1 MYSNII
7 YRHITCWCEV
17 PNPAGQH
24 TVSTCTEHVL
34 WVTGKT
40 DVRRSASFVM
50 MCRNTQCTILWT
62 QKTYFNVVTEQRDKN
77 TSKLLGSDAEV
88 TGTREIRAPACA
100 SPNHS
105 CKLASSAL
113 QNRQPVWSSNAHG
126 RHIESHAGP
135 QQNVKNDLKYFE
147 KMTNSYN
154 NFKFPKILHKEFLSA
169 ELSLEANISWGRK
182 NPLRQG
188 KERNARRWQE
198 DGKKEEPRWKPL
210 RKRHGPQTIQSL
222 SPPLTSIRKKV

>member
-1 MYSNII
+1 MWIVLVNDLQKAPKSALIACVVYSNII
-7 YRHITCWCEV
+7 YRRITCWCEV

-50 MCRNTQCTILWT
+50 VCRNTQCTILWT

-77 TSKLLGSDAEV
+77 TSKLLGSDTEV
-88 TGTREIRAPACA
+88 WREREKYARPHVPVLITRA
-100 SPNHS
+100 
-105 CKLASSAL
+105 KVQTSSAL
-113 QNRQPVWSSNAHG
+113 QNRPPVWSSNAHG

-169 ELSLEANISWGRK
+169 E
-182 NPLRQG
+182 
-188 KERNARRWQE
+188 
-198 DGKKEEPRWKPL
+198 
-210 RKRHGPQTIQSL
+210 
-222 SPPLTSIRKKV
+222 

>member
-1 MYSNII
+1 MYSNLI
-7 YRHITCWCEV
+7 YRRITCWCEV

-88 TGTREIRAPACA
+88 WREREKYARSHVPVLITRANLHRAPYKIVRLFGRPMHMAVILKVTLGVITHTR
-100 SPNHS
+100 SQKNKTRKS
-105 CKLASSAL
+105 STLAL
-113 QNRQPVWSSNAHG
+113 HSSN
-126 RHIESHAGP
+126 
-135 QQNVKNDLKYFE
+135 KC
-147 KMTNSYN
+147 
-154 NFKFPKILHKEFLSA
+154 KIH
-169 ELSLEANISWGRK
+169 
-182 NPLRQG
+182 
-188 KERNARRWQE
+188 
-198 DGKKEEPRWKPL
+198 
-210 RKRHGPQTIQSL
+210 
-222 SPPLTSIRKKV
+222 

>member
-88 TGTREIRAPACA
+88 WREREKYARPHLPVLITRANLHRAPYKIVRLFGR
-100 SPNHS
+100 PMHMVVILKVTLGLNRTLRMILNIL
-105 CKLASSAL
+105 KKWQTPTTILNFLRYFIRSSSL
-113 QNRQPVWSSNAHG
+113 QNYLLKQIFPGVEKTLWGKEKREMHEDDKKMA
-126 RHIESHAGP
+126 RK
-135 QQNVKNDLKYFE
+135 KNQDENL
-147 KMTNSYN
+147 
-154 NFKFPKILHKEFLSA
+154 
-169 ELSLEANISWGRK
+169 WGR
-182 NPLRQG
+182 G
-188 KERNARRWQE
+188 MVH
-198 DGKKEEPRWKPL
+198 KPYNL
-210 RKRHGPQTIQSL
+210 YHRH
-222 SPPLTSIRKKV
+222 